1 MLTIK
6 AYCALFLHTRAL
18 FLRAYYK
25 PFNSCARHVS
35 GIELCQKYL
44 KSLQKQQNARM
55 VVC

>member
-6 AYCALFLHTRAL
+6 AYYATFLHTCAL

-25 PFNSCARHVS
+25 SINSCARHKS
-35 GIELCQKYL
+35 GKRLWQKYS